1 MKRGSDM
8 IVNVKRILHLPRRK
22 DGALA
27 YRLADGVVDAVRAVD
42 GESAALRSLLEG
54 EGDALGDVQRTLI
67 KAELSLLSSRRE
79 VLMCRFKDLGGRV
92 RPMAEVVMYES
103 EDERRKVEGDDWQ

>member
-1 MKRGSDM
+1 MKGIGDM
-8 IVNVKRILHLPRRK
+8 IVNVKKIFQLPRRK

-27 YRLADGVVDAVRAVD
+27 YELVDGVVDSVRATD
-42 GESAALRSLLEG
+42 RAAAALRSLLEDK
-54 EGDALGDVQRTLI
+54 GDALGDVQRTLI

-103 EDERRKVEGDDWQ
+103 EDERRYVEGDD